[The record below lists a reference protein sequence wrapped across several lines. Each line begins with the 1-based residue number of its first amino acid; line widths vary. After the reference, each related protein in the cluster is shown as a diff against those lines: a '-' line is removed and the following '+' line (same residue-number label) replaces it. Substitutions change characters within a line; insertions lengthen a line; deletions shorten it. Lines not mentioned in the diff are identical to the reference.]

1 MGVMAVNIRVH
12 TYVGALL
19 FVAYITVIVV
29 STLAP
34 SVPLF
39 LR

>member
-1 MGVMAVNIRVH
+1 MAVNIRVH

-19 FVAYITVIVV
+19 FVAYVTVIVV

-34 SVPLF
+34 NVPLF